1 MKFELYTATDS
12 RDNTRTFWLKALNC
26 GLVAQYHIKTSPS
39 RIKRNSLH
47 PDSIVWSAR
56 GTFDS
61 YAVPF
66 TVKFIDSWEW
76 AE

>member
-47 PDSIVWSAR
+47 PDNIVWASVDAWAR
-56 GTFDS
+56 
-61 YAVPF
+61 YADQS
-66 TVKFIDSWEW
+66 TAKLIDMWEW
-76 AE
+76 VQ